1 MPAIL
6 QDLGIPRER
15 IRIEEWEKKSE
26 V

>member
-6 QDLGIPRER
+6 QDIGIPRER
-15 IRIEEWEKKSE
+15 IRIEEWLRKSE